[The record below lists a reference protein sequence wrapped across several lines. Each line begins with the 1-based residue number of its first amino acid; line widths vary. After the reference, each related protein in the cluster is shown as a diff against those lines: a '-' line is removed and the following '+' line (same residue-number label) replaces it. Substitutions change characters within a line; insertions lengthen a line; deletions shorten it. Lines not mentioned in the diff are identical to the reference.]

1 MPPITSSFQVPFCNR
16 AIEVRNCT
24 LFLDDVMEEHPQTL
38 FLCVVRT
45 GRSGKKGVTGKGADE
60 GVGDGIFEA
69 VKCVIISPASVFL
82 IIHPAG
88 F

>member
-1 MPPITSSFQVPFCNR
+1 M
-16 AIEVRNCT
+16 
-24 LFLDDVMEEHPQTL
+24 
-38 FLCVVRT
+38 
-45 GRSGKKGVTGKGADE
+45 TGKGADE

>member
-1 MPPITSSFQVPFCNR
+1 MS
-16 AIEVRNCT
+16 
-24 LFLDDVMEEHPQTL
+24 
-38 FLCVVRT
+38 
-45 GRSGKKGVTGKGADE
+45 
-60 GVGDGIFEA
+60 VGDGIFEV

>member
-1 MPPITSSFQVPFCNR
+1 MMSWKNTHRHYFC
-16 AIEVRNCT
+16 V
-24 LFLDDVMEEHPQTL
+24 
-38 FLCVVRT
+38 CVVRT